1 MDETTNGGNVV
12 DVEGAGE
19 SKLSSRLT
27 MSSGI
32 KSISF
37 MWDGAEE

>member
-19 SKLSSRLT
+19 SKLSSRLCG
-27 MSSGI
+27 MEQ
-32 KSISF
+32 KSRQVTV
-37 MWDGAEE
+37 